1 MVPSVRLQHAL
12 RIELLPPIFVVRVCG
27 HCLGLGHLRLA
38 GLHVPVDADRR
49 REEVARHAQLGCRV
63 RHVNVDQHA
72 VVHDLALGRVDESH
86 PAHVRGQLVHLVER
100 AVAQR
105 QCRAAVRRLTQVQH
119 TELVGRGRGKLVL
132 LDIHAAHPIAL
143 SLQLLDQVSAD
154 ETTRS
159 TYDCFFHAFLSARA
173 IANAMAA
180 AVRTMSTCSSFIVGY
195 NGRVA
200 SRAANLSVTGRDTP
214 G

>member
-1 MVPSVRLQHAL
+1 VHEPVDAVDHVVDIRVRADGRPVAPRLDRAPIGRLSHLAAHRSRRLLAAPGPGALRAVAVLEAGNPHLHAMVPSVRLQHAL
-12 RIELLPPIFVVRVCG
+12 RIELLPPILVVRVCG

-132 LDIHAAHPIAL
+132 LDIH
-143 SLQLLDQVSAD
+143 
-154 ETTRS
+154 S
-159 TYDCFFHAFLSARA
+159 TP
-173 IANAMAA
+173 
-180 AVRTMSTCSSFIVGY
+180 RTQ
-195 NGRVA
+195 
-200 SRAANLSVTGRDTP
+200 
-214 G
+214 